1 MKEIFTNEDG
11 RIRTRYLVTNGLSLD
26 AHQILNLY
34 KKRWSIE
41 EYHKSVKQ
49 NTSFE
54 KSPTRSLRQ

>member
-1 MKEIFTNEDG
+1 TNEDG
-11 RIRTRYLVTNGLSLD
+11 RIRTRYLVTNDLSLD

-49 NTSFE
+49 NTSP
-54 KSPTRSLRQ
+54 KSVT